1 MFASIK
7 KRSSNEALTN
17 LFAEHLS
24 GRGRPVGGEP
34 GVEVLRG
41 LVHLGEALLL
51 TQLGFRQQVLQL
63 GQRRPGLTVQ
73 ATPHHAG
80 QLEQHR
86 LKREWLN
93 SLLLVPGMN
102 RSRILVCEPLD

>member
-1 MFASIK
+1 MEIL
-7 KRSSNEALTN
+7 RS
-17 LFAEHLS
+17 
-24 GRGRPVGGEP
+24 
-34 GVEVLRG
+34 

-51 TQLGFRQQVLQL
+51 TQLGFGQQVLQL

-73 ATPHHAG
+73 VTPHHTG

-93 SLLLVPGMN
+93 SLLLVPGIN
-102 RSRILVCEPLD
+102 RSRRLVCEPLD